1 MNHRSRK
8 VMAVMIVTAA
18 LCADRAI
25 AAAPQ
30 LRPAVGN
37 IATRFVDR
45 LARKLGRSVR
55 TVKLPQTRSDN
66 DRPAVF
72 VAVDPVAPVGVHA
85 TDSPFQFRLPPP
97 LI

>member
-1 MNHRSRK
+1 
-8 VMAVMIVTAA
+8 MAVMIVTAA
-18 LCADRAI
+18 LCADRAV

-45 LARKLGRSVR
+45 LARKLGQTVTGVKFRPVRSE
-55 TVKLPQTRSDN
+55 N

-72 VAVDPVAPVGVHA
+72 VSTDPAAPVGLHA
-85 TDSPFQFRLPPP
+85 EVSPFQFRLPPP
-97 LI
+97 QA